1 MDNFIEGLVELTLI
15 YFLHSDV
22 LMPVSVTLTSTSR
35 TGRLVEDISVVN
47 FMAGCTELTL
57 VVNCSSS
64 SHPRV
69 QIIKISSLNCT

>member
-35 TGRLVEDISVVN
+35 TGRLVEDI
-47 FMAGCTELTL
+47 
-57 VVNCSSS
+57 
-64 SHPRV
+64 
-69 QIIKISSLNCT
+69 